1 MKVKATVGIKVPME
15 NQPYAYI
22 EQEPVEVE
30 DSIYYQR
37 RINDGDL
44 VLVNEARSR
53 KNQEVR
59 NDG

>member
-1 MKVKATVGIKVPME
+1 MKVKAAVGIKVPME
-15 NQPYAYI
+15 NQPYRYI

-44 VLVNEARSR
+44 IVVNEP
-53 KNQEVR
+53 R
-59 NDG
+59 NRRNREANND

>member
-1 MKVKATVGIKVPME
+1 ME
-15 NQPYAYI
+15 NQPYHYI

-44 VLVNEARSR
+44 IVVNEPRNR
-53 KNQEVR
+53 RNQEAN
-59 NDG
+59 ND